1 MNVGGSIARGR
12 DTGDNTDVVGVSGG
26 VGISDGLA
34 KGDLG
39 KGVGISLGLSLPL
52 VDAVVAKAEAKVG
65 VSSNGAG
72 SVGRVDGGSI
82 GGVGSERGSRHTG
95 DNTDVVGVSGGVG
108 ISDGL
113 AKGNLGKGVGIG
125 LGLSLSLPLVDAVVA
140 KAEAK
145 VGVSGNGA
153 GSIRGVDGGSDGRGS
168 SISPVENGVHSVE
181 AIDNSCLTIKSSL
194 ESGNSSLHLSNGVGI
209 SISAG
214 VSADG
219 SNSKAGLRIVT
230 HIRKRYTIFKNMTI
244 EDKSL
249 RRQM

>member
-39 KGVGISLGLSLPL
+39 KGVGISLG
-52 VDAVVAKAEAKVG
+52 
-65 VSSNGAG
+65 
-72 SVGRVDGGSI
+72 
-82 GGVGSERGSRHTG
+82 
-95 DNTDVVGVSGGVG
+95 
-108 ISDGL
+108 
-113 AKGNLGKGVGIG
+113 
-125 LGLSLSLPLVDAVVA
+125 LSLPLVDAVVA

-230 HIRKRYTIFKNMTI
+230 QIRKRYTIFKNMTI

>member
-1 MNVGGSIARGR
+1 VGVSGGVGISDGLAKGDLGKGVGISLGLSLPLVDAVVAKAEAKVGVSSNGAGSIRGVDGGSIGGVGSERGSR
-12 DTGDNTDVVGVSGG
+12 HTGDNTDVVGVSGG

-65 VSSNGAG
+65 VSS
-72 SVGRVDGGSI
+72 
-82 GGVGSERGSRHTG
+82 
-95 DNTDVVGVSGGVG
+95 
-108 ISDGL
+108 
-113 AKGNLGKGVGIG
+113 
-125 LGLSLSLPLVDAVVA
+125 
-140 KAEAK
+140 
-145 VGVSGNGA
+145 NGA

-219 SNSKAGLRIVT
+219 QQQS
-230 HIRKRYTIFKNMTI
+230 
-244 EDKSL
+244 
-249 RRQM
+249 RQR

>member
-12 DTGDNTDVVGVSGG
+12 D
-26 VGISDGLA
+26 
-34 KGDLG
+34 
-39 KGVGISLGLSLPL
+39 
-52 VDAVVAKAEAKVG
+52 
-65 VSSNGAG
+65 
-72 SVGRVDGGSI
+72 
-82 GGVGSERGSRHTG
+82 TG